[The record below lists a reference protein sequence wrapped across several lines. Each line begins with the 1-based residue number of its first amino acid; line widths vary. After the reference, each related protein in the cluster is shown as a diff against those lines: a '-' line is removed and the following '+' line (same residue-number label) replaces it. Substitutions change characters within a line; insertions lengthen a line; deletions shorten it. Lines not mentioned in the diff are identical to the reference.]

1 MRFEQVTGWLRALL
15 MRIALVLAGG
25 IVVAISLSIN
35 RNAGPAIVAGL
46 LSPDSPEAIAISVA
60 RLLVPAV
67 GLWLIYRGLS

>member
-1 MRFEQVTGWLRALL
+1 LSSAQQGQPRWRAV
-15 MRIALVLAGG
+15 AGLVLAGG

-60 RLLVPAV
+60 KLLVPAV
-67 GLWLIYRGLS
+67 GPWLIYRGLS